1 MTDQDFPDRAQNLD
15 KERAALTEEL
25 STLKQAPSGGASY
38 IFLNIG
44 IIFILLSLVHTDYIL
59 ASVGVTLTF
68 FGGFFLFIKPYQFIR
83 KDIFDASFL
92 ESIENL
98 NAILKSEN
106 YLEKPHY
113 TSSGTLKDIE
123 EVNLFFQKNINLDT
137 TDDFQDVSSERNNRL
152 NITPSGVKLSK
163 LIEKELNKSFLA
175 IDLNYLVENLESV
188 IVEKLEFVK
197 SFSMNV
203 ETNNIYMK
211 LEKTVFDN
219 FFSNTENISDGIYEV
234 DPLTSALACILAI
247 TSQKTVYIDKIE
259 WNPVNKIESII
270 YTLV

>member
-83 KDIFDASFL
+83 KDIFD
-92 ESIENL
+92 
-98 NAILKSEN
+98 
-106 YLEKPHY
+106 KPHY
-113 TSSGTLKDIE
+113 TSSGTLKGIE